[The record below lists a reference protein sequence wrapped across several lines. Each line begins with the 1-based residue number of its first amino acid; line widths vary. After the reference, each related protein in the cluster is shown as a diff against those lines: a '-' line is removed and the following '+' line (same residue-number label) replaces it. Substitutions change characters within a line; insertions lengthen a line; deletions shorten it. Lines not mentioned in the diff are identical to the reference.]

1 MMATEAE
8 KHRGESGEA
17 RSKLRLIFRFFDT
30 FRAAVCGKSE
40 AKRLSTCR
48 HEGMDDDPHDVE
60 KNCLVSG
67 VWTLGQGFLSNYLIS
82 LHKTSQINEEG
93 KLEMQNWKTC
103 VNCERFPHANKDPD
117 SSNAG
122 SDTHWVASFTFGKF
136 TLRGFPSAKVVK
148 DIFINMHNTHEGCLF
163 IIHFQVFRVF
173 KEDSF

>member
-30 FRAAVCGKSE
+30 FRAAICGKSE

-93 KLEMQNWKTC
+93 NFEMQNEKLVWT
-103 VNCERFPHANKDPD
+103 VSVLRTQIRIQIRLMQAQTLIE
-117 SSNAG
+117 
-122 SDTHWVASFTFGKF
+122 SFGEF

-163 IIHFQVFRVF
+163 IIYFQVFPVF

>member
-8 KHRGESGEA
+8 KHRGESVEA

-93 KLEMQNWKTC
+93 KLEMQNEKLVWTVSVFRTQIKIQIRLMQAQTLI
-103 VNCERFPHANKDPD
+103 E
-117 SSNAG
+117 
-122 SDTHWVASFTFGKF
+122 SFGEF

-148 DIFINMHNTHEGCLF
+148 DFINMHNTHEGCLF
-163 IIHFQVFRVF
+163 IIHFRVF
-173 KEDSF
+173 QASIQGRFLLRK